1 MTISGYLRLNDVI
14 GPNWPKPT
22 FNRIFLA
29 TKPSSMKRF
38 FAFGC
43 LFAAVLLF
51 SNMTLDNTSE
61 PKPDGEKIYKQYC
74 VTCHGISGDMGVS
87 GAANLA
93 VSKLTE
99 AERIKVITNG
109 RNNMAS
115 FKALLDKDKIKAVA
129 AYTMK
134 LKK

>member
-1 MTISGYLRLNDVI
+1 
-14 GPNWPKPT
+14 
-22 FNRIFLA
+22 
-29 TKPSSMKRF
+29 MKRF

-51 SNMTLDNTSE
+51 TNMTPD
-61 PKPDGEKIYKQYC
+61 KPDGEKIYKQYC
-74 VTCHGISGDMGVS
+74 VTCHGIGGDMGVS

-93 VSKLTE
+93 TSKLTE
-99 AERIKVITNG
+99 AERIKVITTG

>member
-1 MTISGYLRLNDVI
+1 
-14 GPNWPKPT
+14 
-22 FNRIFLA
+22 
-29 TKPSSMKRF
+29 
-38 FAFGC
+38 
-43 LFAAVLLF
+43 
-51 SNMTLDNTSE
+51 
-61 PKPDGEKIYKQYC
+61 
-74 VTCHGISGDMGVS
+74 MGVS